1 MVEAFGRAPVRPSLA
16 RNFSLRYEATFGNEA
31 GAIAVA
37 CPIAGLM
44 GTSTRI
50 EHMPPGL
57 DNGKDALAAVPAQN
71 GRFLSKLEKVS
82 NNSA

>member
-1 MVEAFGRAPVRPSLA
+1 LFIEWSRLLA
-16 RNFSLRYEATFGNEA
+16 EHQYDHLSRGTFPRRYEATFGNEA
-31 GAIAVA
+31 GPISLA

-57 DNGKDALAAVPAQN
+57 DNGKDALAAVP
-71 GRFLSKLEKVS
+71 V
-82 NNSA
+82 